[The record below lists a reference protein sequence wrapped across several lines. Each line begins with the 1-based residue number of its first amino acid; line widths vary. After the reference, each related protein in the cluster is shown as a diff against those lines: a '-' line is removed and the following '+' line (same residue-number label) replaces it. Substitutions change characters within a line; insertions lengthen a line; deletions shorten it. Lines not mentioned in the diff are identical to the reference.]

1 MPAPVCVV
9 VLPDFGG
16 VAVVLPVEACCEL
29 ADEADDEADD
39 EPDEDALVELLLFV
53 LPLAVF

>member
-1 MPAPVCVV
+1 MPAPVGVV

-29 ADEADDEADD
+29 ADEADDE
-39 EPDEDALVELLLFV
+39 PDEDALVELLLFV